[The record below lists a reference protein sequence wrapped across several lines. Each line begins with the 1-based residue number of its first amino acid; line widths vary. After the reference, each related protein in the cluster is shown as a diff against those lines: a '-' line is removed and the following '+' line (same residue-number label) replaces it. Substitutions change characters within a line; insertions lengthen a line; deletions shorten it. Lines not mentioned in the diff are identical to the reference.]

1 MPCAAWAWHSR
12 SPEWKHSVQLR
23 QPWPEKSIDEP
34 VNELAVLLLVTHYSH
49 LGSFQ
54 NISMQPFIL
63 DQLNQKLLLFG
74 GRALEDQ
81 HFKNKLSGWL
91 LLGHQNAEPLV
102 QKILH
107 SRMRALKCT
116 TKYLFRKSE
125 AYFVLWCSSN
135 RRFFFLN
142 VSITLYY
149 FHHWCFLAVLIHF
162 SISLPQ
168 LAFHCLILITCL
180 ANILESFWLFPSP
193 CSWFHYILNWDCRAT
208 GGTFILNSLIT

>member
-1 MPCAAWAWHSR
+1 MPCAACAWHSR

-135 RRFFFLN
+135 RRFFFFKCQHNPLLFSSLMLSCCFN
-142 VSITLYY
+142 SFFY
-149 FHHWCFLAVLIHF
+149 FLTSTC
-162 SISLPQ
+162 ISL
-168 LAFHCLILITCL
+168 FD
-180 ANILESFWLFPSP
+180 SYYLFSKHPGKFLTFSVTLFLV
-193 CSWFHYILNWDCRAT
+193 SLYIKL
-208 GGTFILNSLIT
+208 GL